1 MSSSVPVK
9 CVNCGCTLGATVYW
23 EGSLTYC
30 GRCIV
35 SRAAAE
41 VSVEKLQEI
50 VDRRQ
55 DNQARREKLQELVQR
70 RTELTVKI
78 KEAEEAITKLAEM
91 KDELAALEHK
101 IDSARYRLVRI
112 ENTGGL

>member
-9 CVNCGCTLGATVYW
+9 CVSCGCTLEATVYW

-35 SRAAAE
+35 SRAAKE
-41 VSVEKLQEI
+41 VPAEKLQEI
-50 VDRRQ
+50 VDQRQ
-55 DNQARREKLQELVQR
+55 DNQARREKLQELVQK
-70 RTELTVKI
+70 RTELAAKI
-78 KEAEEAITKLAEM
+78 KEAEEKLAEM

-101 IDSARYRLVRI
+101 IDSAVYRLARI

>member
-9 CVNCGCTLGATVYW
+9 CVNCGCTLEATVYW

-50 VDRRQ
+50 VDQRQ
-55 DNQARREKLQELVQR
+55 DKLVHREKLQELMQK
-70 RTELTVKI
+70 RTALAAEVV
-78 KEAEEAITKLAEM
+78 EAEKTLATM

-101 IDSARYRLVRI
+101 IDSATYRLARI